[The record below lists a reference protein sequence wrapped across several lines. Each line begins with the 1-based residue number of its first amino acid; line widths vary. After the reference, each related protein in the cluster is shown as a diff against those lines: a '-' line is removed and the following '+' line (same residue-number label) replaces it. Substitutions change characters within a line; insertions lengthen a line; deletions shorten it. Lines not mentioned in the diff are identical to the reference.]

1 MTTTLTALLI
11 EDNPGDAALIR
22 YALAG
27 PDAGASAAPDFH
39 LVCMDRLA
47 SGLLRLDDE
56 GVDIVLLDLSL
67 PDSQGLESVSQ
78 VRARSPHVP
87 IVVLTGLDDEAMGL
101 KAVREGAQDY
111 LIKGNLDGALLKRA
125 MRYAIERRRFSEERE
140 RLYRE
145 LQEAMVRI
153 KVLQGILPICSLCKQ
168 IRDAKGDWQPVEV
181 YVKKHSDADFSHG
194 ICPACLDK
202 HYPMFKDGEK
212 PGPD

>member
-1 MTTTLTALLI
+1 MTAPLTALLI

-22 YALAG
+22 HALAD
-27 PDAGASAAPDFH
+27 PDAGGSPAEFH

-47 SGLLRLDDE
+47 SGLMRLDDE
-56 GVDIVLLDLSL
+56 GVDVVLLDLSL

-111 LIKGNLDGALLKRA
+111 LNKGNLDGALLKRA
-125 MRYAIERRRFSEERE
+125 MLYAIERRRFSEERE

-153 KVLQGILPICSLCKQ
+153 KVLQGILPICSLCKK
-168 IRDAKGDWQPVEV
+168 IRDTKGDWQPVEV

-194 ICPACLDK
+194 ICPTCLDK
-202 HYPMFKDGEK
+202 HYPMFKNDET
-212 PGPD
+212 PGPG